1 MSDPCFTKALY
12 RADLL
17 SQGDLEKFAQY
28 IMPVICL
35 ARSEE
40 SEKEIMLNAIHEA
53 MDQAEGDL
61 AKFREYVKPLL
72 LLMGVD
78 SRGQKVVS

>member
-1 MSDPCFTKALY
+1 MSGACFSKALY
-12 RADLL
+12 RAELL

-40 SEKEIMLNAIHEA
+40 PEKEIMLDAIYEA

-61 AKFREYVKPLL
+61 AKYREYTGPLL
-72 LLMGVD
+72 LLIGLDIYGNKIVL
-78 SRGQKVVS
+78 